1 MIKNIKGNALSNE
14 SKDFFR
20 GKLATN
26 TKYDKAG
33 YESGDVNFKHHI
45 EDENTQ
51 IGIVASIHGIQGL
64 CHGLAHQSGWW
75 KGVDETDMNVRAT
88 KLCLVHSEISEALEG
103 ARKGLMDDH
112 LPNRRMEEVEL
123 DDAIIRIFDYA
134 ETQGY
139 DVGAAMV
146 EKLIYNQQRADH
158 KLENR
163 VKSGGKK
170 V

>member
-1 MIKNIKGNALSNE
+1 MIKNIKGEVLSNE
-14 SKDFFR
+14 SKDFIR
-20 GKLATN
+20 GQLSTN
-26 TKYDKAG
+26 TVYDKAG
-33 YESGDVNFKHHI
+33 YDSNAVDFKKHI

-51 IGIVASIHGIQGL
+51 IGIVASVNGIQAL

-88 KLCLVHSEISEALEG
+88 KLCLVHSEVSEALEG

-112 LPNRRMEEVEL
+112 LPHRKMEEVEL
-123 DDAIIRIFDYA
+123 ADAIIRIFDYA

-139 DVGAAMV
+139 EVGAAMV
-146 EKLIYNQQRADH
+146 EKLIYNQERADH

-163 VKSGGKK
+163 LKSNGKK